1 MGKNVDLK
9 KAIAVA
15 VGLAASAGS
24 VMAQTAP
31 AITTYADPQA
41 ALNALGGTATGF
53 GPILFGM
60 AVISSGIVL
69 GIAWIKKSRSA
80 AK

>member
-1 MGKNVDLK
+1 MVKFNLK
-9 KAIAVA
+9 KAVVA
-15 VGLAASAGS
+15 ALGVAASVGA
-24 VMAQTAP
+24 MAQAVTQ
-31 AITTYADPQA
+31 TYATPQD
-41 ALNALGGTATGF
+41 ALNALSGTATGF
-53 GPILFGM
+53 GPVLFGM

>member
-1 MGKNVDLK
+1 MGKFNLK
-9 KAIAVA
+9 NAVVA
-15 VGLAASAGS
+15 ALGVAASVG
-24 VMAQTAP
+24 VMAQEATP
-31 AITTYADPQA
+31 ITTYATPEA
-41 ALNALGGTATGF
+41 ALSALGGTATGF
-53 GPILFGM
+53 GPVLFGM

>member
-1 MGKNVDLK
+1 MGKFNVK
-9 KAIAVA
+9 KAAAAAVA
-15 VGLAASAGS
+15 FAASAGS

-31 AITTYADPQA
+31 AITTYATPQD
-41 ALNALGGTATGF
+41 ALDALGGTATGF

>member
-1 MGKNVDLK
+1 MGKFNLK
-9 KAIAVA
+9 NAGVAAVA
-15 VGLAASAGS
+15 LAASAGA
-24 VMAQTAP
+24 MAQAVTP
-31 AITTYADPQA
+31 TTYATPQD
-41 ALNALGGTATGF
+41 ALNALSGTATGF
-53 GPILFGM
+53 GPVLFGM

>member
-1 MGKNVDLK
+1 MDKFNLK
-9 KAIAVA
+9 KAIVA
-15 VGLAASAGS
+15 TVAMAASVGS

-31 AITTYADPQA
+31 AITTYATPQD
-41 ALNALGGTATGF
+41 ALDALGGTATGF

>member
-1 MGKNVDLK
+1 MDKFNVK
-9 KAIAVA
+9 KAFVA
-15 VGLAASAGS
+15 SLGLAASVGA
-24 VMAQTAP
+24 MAQSAP
-31 AITTYADPQA
+31 TITTYADPQA

-53 GPILFGM
+53 GPVLFGM